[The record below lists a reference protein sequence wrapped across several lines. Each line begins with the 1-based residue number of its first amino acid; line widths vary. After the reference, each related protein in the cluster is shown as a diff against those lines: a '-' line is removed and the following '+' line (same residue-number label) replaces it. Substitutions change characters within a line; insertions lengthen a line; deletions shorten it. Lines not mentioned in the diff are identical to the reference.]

1 MTATWVKII
10 QEKNVN
16 VVSYVSDV
24 TSSIWSCWTL
34 CCVPGWSWWQAWRW
48 WWLTCCAC
56 PRPDHTVHA
65 VHHQHNTRSCHNF
78 HQTQYFIRDI
88 WSLCRDSFAVSHIIS
103 HRYYNTD
110 DWRPQK
116 SSQPAFKPKNPLG
129 YSSFLRSI
137 CHHHQYSWFVREPSL
152 HCNPRHHQR
161 QKMLASHGWC
171 PMFVCSNCSVSVERW
186 MLPLL

>member
-56 PRPDHTVHA
+56 PRPGPYCPCCPSPAQYQIMSQLSSDSIFLQRHLVTLSGFFCGVS
-65 VHHQHNTRSCHNF
+65 HQH
-78 HQTQYFIRDI
+78 
-88 WSLCRDSFAVSHIIS
+88 
-103 HRYYNTD
+103 
-110 DWRPQK
+110 P
-116 SSQPAFKPKNPLG
+116 
-129 YSSFLRSI
+129 
-137 CHHHQYSWFVREPSL
+137 
-152 HCNPRHHQR
+152 
-161 QKMLASHGWC
+161 KMLQMTTMMASEILSTQIFILKILLDNRLHSD
-171 PMFVCSNCSVSVERW
+171 PFVIINSIFLICQRTFIA
-186 MLPLL
+186 L